1 MKTYMPLGATILALL
16 PLAHGASPAPT
27 VTIASPAATIIGL
40 AGETEQ
46 FPGIPFAKPPVGNL
60 RFKPPVPLT
69 EPYGAYKATKNKNIC
84 PQFIASTTDGNSLL
98 PQFFATLINSPIF
111 QKPVL
116 AASEDCLYLNIHR
129 PVGAKEGDD
138 LPVLFYI
145 YGGGFQLGWN
155 SMYDG
160 TPWVKKS
167 VELGKP
173 MIVVTVAYR
182 IGGFGFLPGRE
193 IQEEGSSNAG
203 LLDQRLGLQWVA
215 DNIRAFGGDPARVTI
230 WGESAGAWSVF
241 DQMALYSGDNT
252 HNGEALFRG
261 AIMNSGSFLAADA
274 TDCPKAQGIYDKVC
288 FSAPGERSRLIS
300 LQVVDSAGCSAA
312 ADTLQCLRNL
322 DYNSLLNATSSV
334 PAMLGYQSLSL
345 AYLPRP
351 DGVALAESPDQLA
364 LKNKVAKV
372 PYIAGSQEDEG
383 TLFALFQ
390 SSITTEKLLVDYL
403 GSVFFPNGS
412 KHVLEEFVSLYA
424 NTSKDG
430 APFRTGNRWDVYPE
444 FKRLAAII
452 GDHEFSLSRRIFLE
466 ASESMS
472 PDVPTWSYMSSYDH
486 GTPVLGTFHG
496 SDLLQVFFG
505 ILPNYASDAF
515 HAYYISFV
523 NSLDPNDGNDGKYSH
538 WPQWSES
545 HRLLNMYAD
554 HSELIPDDFRREA
567 AAFLKDNIQN
577 FRL

>member
-1 MKTYMPLGATILALL
+1 MKTYIPLGATILALF
-16 PLAHGASPAPT
+16 PLTRGATPAPT

-40 AGETEQ
+40 PGEVEQ
-46 FPGIPFAKPPVGNL
+46 FPGVPFAKPPVGNL

-69 EPYGAYKATKNKNIC
+69 EPYGVYEATENKDIC

-98 PQFFATLINSPIF
+98 PRFFATLINSPIF
-111 QKPVL
+111 QRPVL

-129 PVGAKEGDD
+129 PAGAKEGDD

-160 TPWVKKS
+160 APWVKKS
-167 VELGKP
+167 AELNKP

-215 DNIRAFGGDPARVTI
+215 DNIRSFGGDPAKVTI

-241 DQMALYSGDNT
+241 DQMALYSGNNT
-252 HNGEALFRG
+252 YNGDALFRG

-274 TDCPKAQGIYDKVC
+274 IDGPKAQGIYDT
-288 FSAPGERSRLIS
+288 
-300 LQVVDSAGCSAA
+300 VVDSAGCSAA
-312 ADTLQCLRNL
+312 AETLQCLRNL
-322 DYNSLLNATSSV
+322 DYTSLLNAASSV
-334 PAMLGYQSLSL
+334 PAMLGYQSLAL

-351 DGVALAESPDQLA
+351 DGVVLAESPDQLA
-364 LKNKVAKV
+364 LKNKVATV

-390 SSITTEKLLVDYL
+390 SNLTTEDLLLDYL
-403 GSVFFPNGS
+403 GSVFFPNS
-412 KHVLEEFVSLYA
+412 SRKLLEEFVSLYA
-424 NTSKDG
+424 DISKNG
-430 APFRTGNRWDVYPE
+430 APFRTGNWWNVYPE

-452 GDHEFSLSRRIFLE
+452 GDHEFSLSRRILLE
-466 ASESMS
+466 ASESQS
-472 PDVPTWSYMSSYDH
+472 PEVPTWSYMSSYDH

-505 ILPNYASDAF
+505 ILPNYAADAF

-523 NSLDPNDGNDGKYSH
+523 NSLDPNDGNEGKYS
-538 WPQWSES
+538 
-545 HRLLNMYAD
+545 R
-554 HSELIPDDFRREA
+554 
-567 AAFLKDNIQN
+567 
-577 FRL
+577 

>member
-1 MKTYMPLGATILALL
+1 MKTYMPLGATILAIL
-16 PLAHGASPAPT
+16 PMAHGTSPTPT

-46 FPGIPFAKPPVGNL
+46 FPGIPFAKPPVENL

-69 EPYGAYKATKNKNIC
+69 EPYGVYKATKNKNIC

-129 PVGAKEGDD
+129 PVGAKEGAD

-145 YGGGFQLGWN
+145 YGGGFQLG
-155 SMYDG
+155 
-160 TPWVKKS
+160 
-167 VELGKP
+167 KP

-182 IGGFGFLPGRE
+182 MGGFGFLPGRE

-215 DNIRAFGGDPARVTI
+215 DNIRAFGGDPAKVTI

-241 DQMALYSGDNT
+241 DQMALYSGNNT
-252 HNGEALFRG
+252 HNGESLFRG
-261 AIMNSGSFLAADA
+261 AIMNSDSFLAADA
-274 TDCPKAQGIYDKVC
+274 TDCPKAQGIYDN
-288 FSAPGERSRLIS
+288 
-300 LQVVDSAGCSAA
+300 VVDSAGCSAA
-312 ADTLQCLRNL
+312 VDTLQCLRNL
-322 DYNSLLNATSSV
+322 DYTSLLNATSSV
-334 PAMLGYQSLSL
+334 PAMLGYQSLALS
-345 AYLPRP
+345 YLPRP
-351 DGVALAESPDQLA
+351 DGVVLAESPDQLA

-390 SSITTEKLLVDYL
+390 SNITEERVLVDYL
-403 GSVFFPNGS
+403 GNVFQ
-412 KHVLEEFVSLYA
+412 
-424 NTSKDG
+424 TDG
-430 APFRTGNRWDVYPE
+430 APFRTRKWWNVYPE

-452 GDHEFSLSRRIFLE
+452 GDHEFSLRRRILLE

-523 NSLDPNDGNDGKYSH
+523 NSLDPNDGNDGKYGH

>member
-1 MKTYMPLGATILALL
+1 MKLSTVLGATILSLSLL
-16 PLAHGASPAPT
+16 SHGAPTPT
-27 VTIASPAATIIGL
+27 VTIASPTATIFGL
-40 AGETEQ
+40 PGEVEQ

-69 EPYGAYKATKNKNIC
+69 EPYGVYKATKNRNIC

-98 PQFFATLINSPIF
+98 PKFIATLINSPIF
-111 QKPVL
+111 QKPIL

-129 PVGAKEGDD
+129 PAGTQEGDD
-138 LPVLFYI
+138 LPVLFWI

-160 TPWVKKS
+160 SPWVEKS

-182 IGGFGFLPGRE
+182 IGAFGFLPGSE
-193 IQEEGSSNAG
+193 ILGEGSANAG

-215 DNIRAFGGDPARVTI
+215 DNIRSFGGDPRKVTI
-230 WGESAGAWSVF
+230 WGESAGAWSAF
-241 DQMALYSGDNT
+241 DQMALYSGNHT
-252 HNGEALFRG
+252 YNGEALFRG
-261 AIMNSGSFLAADA
+261 AIMNSGTFLAADA
-274 TDCPKAQGIYDKVC
+274 IDGPKSQGVYDTVC
-288 FSAPGERSRLIS
+288 NANVAGRSSRLMN
-300 LQVVDSAGCSAA
+300 LQVVNSAGCSAA

-322 DYNSLLNATSSV
+322 DYTSLLNAASSV
-334 PAMLGYQSLSL
+334 PAMLGYQSLAL

-351 DGVALAESPDQLA
+351 DGVVLPESPDQLA
-364 LKNKVAKV
+364 LKNQVAKV
-372 PYIAGSQEDEG
+372 PYITGSQEDEG

-390 SSITTEKLLVDYL
+390 SNITTEDLLLDYL
-403 GSVFFPNGS
+403 STVFFPNAS
-412 KHVLEEFVSLYA
+412 MSVLNEFVSLYA
-424 NTSKDG
+424 DTSKNG
-430 APFRTGNRWDVYPE
+430 APFRTGKWWNIYPE

-466 ASESMS
+466 ASASLS
-472 PDVPTWSYMSSYDH
+472 PDIPTWSYMSSYDH

-505 ILPNYASDAF
+505 ILPNYAADAF

-523 NSLDPNDGNDGKYSH
+523 DSLDPNEGNEGKYSR
-538 WPQWSES
+538 WPRWGES
-545 HRLLNMYAD
+545 HSLLNMYAD
-554 HSELIPDDFRREA
+554 HSESISDDFRNEA
-567 AAFLKDNIQN
+567 AVFLRDNIKH